1 MNTNTISL
9 SRAVVHV
16 PAEPVVYDTASPA
29 FRFLHRQWSRFRAVI
44 AQKGLPEPL
53 ERLLAKRKPQP
64 VVEYQGRHRREPG
77 QELET
82 RIIAADGTD
91 TGQRLYWTPEPTL
104 RDKIAHA
111 RAQRAARRNLAAAWM
126 HTGAFP
132 VLEDTGWILRQRQAQ
147 RLAPFAEVLR
157 S

>member
-1 MNTNTISL
+1 MNEISIA
-9 SRAVVHV
+9 RAVVHV
-16 PAEPVVYDTASPA
+16 PRTETVYDTASPVY
-29 FRFLHRQWSRFRAVI
+29 RFLHRQWSRFRAVM

-82 RIIAADGTD
+82 RIITADGTD

-104 RDKIAHA
+104 REKIAHA
-111 RAQRAARRNLAAAWM
+111 RAQRAARRSLSAAWM

-147 RLAPFAEVLR
+147 KLAVYAEAMQP
-157 S
+157 